1 MHAAAASPL
10 FAVPAASPAA
20 GPALEGLPQ
29 VSLALLA
36 VLAAIFALAWLMRRL
51 RTLQGQDPRAIEIIA
66 QVALGSR
73 ERAVLLR
80 VAGSRV
86 LVGLGGGVVNTLLV
100 VGGDAAPQPG
110 ADDAVAAR
118 AGEAA
123 DRETVAAGAG
133 KPVPPRFADLLR
145 RSLGR

>member
-1 MHAAAASPL
+1 MHAASAAPM
-10 FAVPAASPAA
+10 FATPAAPPAA
-20 GPALEGLPQ
+20 GAALDGLPQ

-36 VLAAIFALAWLMRRL
+36 VLGAIFALAWLMRRL
-51 RTLQGQDPRAIEIIA
+51 RTLHGQDPRAIEIIG

-80 VAGSRV
+80 VAGSQV
-86 LVGLGGGVVNTLLV
+86 LVGLGGGAVNTLLV
-100 VGGDAAPQPG
+100 VGVAAAPLPTPDDGSGGRPAEAHEWDSRPMGG
-110 ADDAVAAR
+110 A
-118 AGEAA
+118 
-123 DRETVAAGAG
+123 